1 MFRQDL
7 FLFLCAIW
15 NFGKGQTPAAL
26 TGHPSQQQK
35 FYDILIIFCAGE
47 KHKRPKSF
55 CATAEMYTQ
64 MTVILLSWTAYPRT
78 CSSGYAIIRSNPFL
92 MESALNNVQIPSVN
106 GKRIK
111 DKVPNYPGKRFD
123 LQNNSLI
130 SGCVPTLSHDLFNS
144 ADNFNDLVGSITHFL
159 PSFHPTTVQSS
170 SRRHILHHTFIYIF
184 HLPCCTAIAFPFS
197 SPIYDFVI
205 R

>member
-1 MFRQDL
+1 
-7 FLFLCAIW
+7 
-15 NFGKGQTPAAL
+15 
-26 TGHPSQQQK
+26 
-35 FYDILIIFCAGE
+35 
-47 KHKRPKSF
+47 
-55 CATAEMYTQ
+55 MYTQ
-64 MTVILLSWTAYPRT
+64 ISVILLSWISYPRP
-78 CSSGYAIIRSNPFL
+78 CSSGYAIIRSNPFI

-111 DKVPNYPGKRFD
+111 DKVPNYPGTLLD

-144 ADNFNDLVGSITHFL
+144 ADNFNDLVGSTTHFL

-170 SRRHILHHTFIYIF
+170 SRLLHILHHTFIYIF